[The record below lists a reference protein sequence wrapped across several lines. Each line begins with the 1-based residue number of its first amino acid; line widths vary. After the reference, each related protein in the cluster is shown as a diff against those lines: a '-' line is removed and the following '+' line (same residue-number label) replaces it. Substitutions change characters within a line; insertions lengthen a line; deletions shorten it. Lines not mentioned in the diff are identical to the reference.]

1 MTIVCCLN
9 MSEDL
14 GVIGVVQCYYVIS
27 RAVISL
33 VLPSLGTLV
42 VHWSYLWP
50 SLTMSTV
57 LSFSISTMVTPIDP
71 DPPGMRKGGYHSIFV
86 ELPRPSKVRPQ

>member
-1 MTIVCCLN
+1 M
-9 MSEDL
+9 
-14 GVIGVVQCYYVIS
+14 VIGVVQCYCVIS

-33 VLPSLGTLV
+33 VLPSLDTLV

-57 LSFSISTMVTPIDP
+57 LSFSISTLVTPI